1 MSEFKKV
8 VWHKVNVPVKHAL
21 INNAELG
28 KVLKD
33 QRADQQDVWQTSLSN
48 PNFAAFASSCGTLG
62 IRVEDRRDLEGTMQ
76 KLFTH
81 DGPVTPEIITEV
93 NFI

>member
-28 KVLKD
+28 KVFKD

-48 PNFAAFASSCGTLG
+48 PNFTAFASSFVALG
-62 IRVEDRRDLEGTMQ
+62 IRVEDKRILKGQYRSFLLMMVRPPWRLWQT
-76 KLFTH
+76 
-81 DGPVTPEIITEV
+81 
-93 NFI
+93 